1 MVFRGIARDFLPVR
15 RRRNALSRLEQ
26 ILYNG
31 RLFDGFGRYC

>member
-1 MVFRGIARDFLPVR
+1 MVFREIMRDCVR
-15 RRRNALSRLEQ
+15 VLRRRNALGEAKF

>member
-1 MVFRGIARDFLPVR
+1 MVFREITRDCVR
-15 RRRNALSRLEQ
+15 VLRRRNALSKVKI